1 MSTIKNA
8 LLRYRVI
15 DKAIR
20 NQYQS
25 YPSKA
30 QLREA
35 CEEALYGSMDG
46 SNICD
51 STIEKDMFA
60 MKMEHD
66 APIKYSKK
74 YGGYYYTDS
83 EFSLDEIPLNEY
95 DLEAIRFATNTLSQF
110 KDVGIFKQFSF
121 AIDKI
126 VDRIAI
132 SNDVA
137 DTSMNSYVQFEVP
150 VSFGGGEFLHPLL
163 QSIKNKTVVY
173 FDYESFQSQRKKAR
187 KVLPL
192 FLKEY
197 RNRWYLLS
205 YDCVKEQ
212 IITYALDRM
221 TNLELSEEKISASIQ
236 FKPESFF
243 RHAMGITASNGAPEK
258 IIFKAD
264 NVAAKYILS
273 QPFHSSLRMVK
284 EGKNKTTFEMM
295 VYISEELIREL
306 MSYGGD
312 IEVLEPELLREHV
325 IRRIKSM
332 VENYL

>member
-1 MSTIKNA
+1 MSAIKNA
-8 LLRYRVI
+8 MLRYRII

-20 NQYQS
+20 NVHNP

-30 QLREA
+30 FLREA
-35 CEEALYGSMDG
+35 CEEAIYGSVDG
-46 SNICD
+46 ENICD

-60 MKMEHD
+60 MRMEHD

-74 YGGYYYTDS
+74 FGGYYYTDP
-83 EFSLDEIPLNEY
+83 EFSLDEMPLNET
-95 DLEAIRFATNTLSQF
+95 DLEAIKFAANTLSQF
-110 KDVGIFKQFSF
+110 KEVSFFKQFSF

-126 VDRIAI
+126 ADRLAVSDNTNENTDQFI
-132 SNDVA
+132 
-137 DTSMNSYVQFEVP
+137 QFETP
-150 VSFGGGEFLHPLL
+150 VTFGGSEFLQPLL
-163 QSIKNKTVVY
+163 SSIKEKKVVY
-173 FDYESFQSQRKKAR
+173 FDYESFQSQKKKPR

-205 YDCVKEQ
+205 YDCVKES

-221 TNLELSEEKISASIQ
+221 TNLEPSEEKISASVN
-236 FKPESFF
+236 FKPDNFF
-243 RHAMGITASNGAPEK
+243 RHAMGITASAGAPEK
-258 IIFKAD
+258 IVFKAD

-284 EGKNKTTFEMM
+284 EGKNRTTFEML

-312 IEVLEPELLREHV
+312 IEVVEPELLREHM
-325 IRRIKSM
+325 IRRIKAM
-332 VENYL
+332 VENYS